1 MGQAVG
7 RAFNVADWVFP
18 LLTQSYD
25 ETHRLL
31 VRLPSD
37 IGVEVPAMLVAPE
50 GVARS
55 QLGSV
60 VTSCVIYFHANA
72 CDIGQCVEDM
82 LTFRD
87 GAMDG
92 DAVVLCP
99 EYPGYG
105 LLRAYE
111 PSVAGINRIA
121 QAAWTFCIEEMGFSS
136 EQVLLWGRSIGT
148 GPATALARS
157 VAERWSKAKAK
168 AKQEAEEARMNQAE
182 DETGC
187 YTGNASQSSTA
198 EQDQAALPCLGGLVL
213 LAPFISISAVIEHH
227 LPSRLVA
234 SVVGPMWEI
243 LDLVKDAEMEE
254 VPLCVIHPKSDEV
267 VPSSHGQA
275 IFERAACRLKYGV
288 WLCNATH
295 NIYLTEEHL
304 GITRRFLAKVTKLA
318 RRAARRRRETKPKV
332 TNQADAGIED
342 YMMAFEFDDDIE
354 CEEIRSVAEQLMEMG
369 AQHKV
374 EDHICMSI

>member
-55 QLGSV
+55 QLGSL

-72 CDIGQCVEDM
+72 CDIGQCTEDM

-111 PSVAGINRIA
+111 PSVAGINRVA

-157 VAERWSKAKAK
+157 VAERWTKAQAK
-168 AKQEAEEARMNQAE
+168 AKQEAEEARMNQTG
-182 DETGC
+182 DETGFS
-187 YTGNASQSSTA
+187 ADQ
-198 EQDQAALPCLGGLVL
+198 EQATLPCLGGLVL

-243 LDLVKDAEMEE
+243 LDLVKGAEMEE
-254 VPLCVIHPKSDEV
+254 VPLCVIHPKGDEV
-267 VPSSHGQA
+267 VPGTHGQA

-295 NIYLTEEHL
+295 NLYLTEEHL
-304 GITRRFLAKVTKLA
+304 GITKRFLAKVTKLA
-318 RRAARRRRETKPKV
+318 RRVARRRRGPKQKIA
-332 TNQADAGIED
+332 NQADAVDED
-342 YMMAFEFDDDIE
+342 STLALDNDD
-354 CEEIRSVAEQLMEMG
+354 EESQEIQSVAEQLMEMG
-369 AQHKV
+369 AYQKV

>member
-55 QLGSV
+55 QLGSL

-111 PSVAGINRIA
+111 PSVAGINRVA

-157 VAERWSKAKAK
+157 VAERWIQAKVK
-168 AKQEAEEARMNQAE
+168 AKQEAEEARMNQAG
-182 DETGC
+182 DETSC
-187 YTGNASQSSTA
+187 YTGSAP
-198 EQDQAALPCLGGLVL
+198 EQEQAALPCLGGLVL

-243 LDLVKDAEMEE
+243 LDLVKDVEMEE
-254 VPLCVIHPKSDEV
+254 VPLCVIHPKGDEV
-267 VPSSHGQA
+267 VPGTHGQA

-295 NIYLTEEHL
+295 NLYLTEEHL
-304 GITRRFLAKVTKLA
+304 GITKRFLAKVTKLA
-318 RRAARRRRETKPKV
+318 RRAARKRRGPKPKLA
-332 TNQADAGIED
+332 NQADAVSED
-342 YMMAFEFDDDIE
+342 SKLALEKDDE
-354 CEEIRSVAEQLMEMG
+354 QEVQSVAEQLMEIG
-369 AQHKV
+369 ANQRA
-374 EDHICMSI
+374 EDHICISI

>member
-7 RAFNVADWVFP
+7 RAINIADWVFP

-37 IGVEVPAMLVAPE
+37 IGVEIPAMLVAPE

-55 QLGSV
+55 QLGSM

-72 CDIGQCVEDM
+72 CDIGQCIEDM
-82 LTFRD
+82 VTFRD

-111 PSVAGINRIA
+111 PSVAGINRVA
-121 QAAWTFCIEEMGFSS
+121 QAAWNFCIEEMGFSS

-157 VAERWSKAKAK
+157 VAERWINAKNK
-168 AKQEAEEARMNQAE
+168 AKQEAEEARVNQAGE
-182 DETGC
+182 ESGC
-187 YTGNASQSSTA
+187 YTGNTVQPSTA
-198 EQDQAALPCLGGLVL
+198 DQDQASLPCLGGLVL

-227 LPSRLVA
+227 LPSRLVS

-243 LDLVKDAEMEE
+243 LDLVKDEEMEE
-254 VPLCVIHPKSDEV
+254 VPLCVIHPKGDEV
-267 VPSSHGQA
+267 VPGTHGQA

-295 NIYLTEEHL
+295 NLYLTEEHL
-304 GITRRFLAKVTKLA
+304 GITKRFLAKVTKIA
-318 RRAARRRRETKPKV
+318 RRAARRRRGPKQKLG
-332 TNQADAGIED
+332 NQAELANED
-342 YMMAFEFDDDIE
+342 STMAYELDDE
-354 CEEIRSVAEQLMEMG
+354 ESEEIRSVAEQLMEIG
-369 AQHKV
+369 AHQKV